1 MLALGVVIGPV
12 SQVYAAPPDHGY
24 YRYRHHYSYWY
35 YGGRWFSSY
44 SYYSYPYSYPYYS
57 YSYPNYYSYYY
68 QYQLTVN
75 TDPTSLSTQVKGG
88 GSYNQGSSASFSAQ
102 QNIVQ
107 VSQDT
112 RYVFSHWGGDYSG
125 TDPTGTV
132 TMDKSKTV
140 TAIYEPQYY
149 CSVTSNAVSPE
160 GTGWYNEG
168 DTFTITVPL
177 QVGGNDGR
185 RYVFDKWAIDGAN
198 SQTGT
203 ALTLQMNTPH
213 KVVAQYKQQFY
224 LKVATDQGVP
234 AGEGWYDANTDA
246 QISVSTPQSPSYG
259 VKIVFNG
266 WQGDVQYVSQST
278 KVLMNG
284 PKTVTATWRTDATV
298 LHQTILGI
306 GLAAALVIAVIGA
319 YVLSSRR
326 GKEVTM
332 AEPGNKASVES
343 GTTELTN
350 VQPSSNTSQRKP
362 LGKKYCADCG
372 NQLPRSSKFCPEC
385 GAKRL

>member
-1 MLALGVVIGPV
+1 
-12 SQVYAAPPDHGY
+12 
-24 YRYRHHYSYWY
+24 
-35 YGGRWFSSY
+35 
-44 SYYSYPYSYPYYS
+44 
-57 YSYPNYYSYYY
+57 
-68 QYQLTVN
+68 LTVN

-88 GSYNQGSSASFSAQ
+88 GAYNQGSSASFSAQ

-112 RYVFSHWGGDYSG
+112 RYSFSHWAGDYSG
-125 TDPTGTV
+125 TSLSGAI
-132 TMDKSKTV
+132 TMDGSKTV
-140 TAIYEPQYY
+140 TAMYQTQYY
-149 CSVTSNAVSPE
+149 CSVTSNAVSPQ
-160 GTGWYNEG
+160 GTGWYNDG
-168 DTFTITVPL
+168 DTLSLTVPF

-185 RYVFDKWAIDGAN
+185 KFVFDKWIIDGAT

-234 AGEGWYDANTDA
+234 SGEGWYDANTDA
-246 QISVSTPQSPSYG
+246 QISVSTPDSSSYG
-259 VKIVFNG
+259 VRIVFNG

-298 LHQTILGI
+298 LYQTILGI

-319 YVLSSRR
+319 YLLSSRR

-332 AEPGNKASVES
+332 ADPDSKASAES

-350 VQPSSNTSQRKP
+350 VQPPQNMSQGTVS
-362 LGKKYCADCG
+362 GKKHCG
-372 NQLPRSSKFCPEC
+372 ECGKLLPRRSKFCLEC
-385 GAKRL
+385 GAKVS